1 MFTLVNI
8 NLFTFVNQIL
18 YMDFLSLATKYLVTD
33 LKGKY
38 IHLDMILPILN
49 SFSDDFE
56 IKEIGRSVNQ
66 KSIHQVKIGTGKTK
80 ILIWSQMHGNE
91 PTTTKGLFDFFNF
104 LHSDS
109 ELATKIKS
117 NYTLLCI
124 PMLNPDG
131 AHAYTRENANGV
143 DLNRDAVAE
152 TQPEM
157 QLLKRIYNQFKP
169 EFCYNLHDQRTI
181 FGTSDYNLPATI
193 SFLAPAF
200 DSACTYNETRMQAV
214 RVINKMVTALSFYI
228 PNQIG
233 RFDDSYNVNC
243 TGDYFTTQ
251 GTPTILFEA
260 GHFNSDYNREES
272 RKFVFVALLSSI
284 LNKNENVVVDNDLIN
299 YLRIPQNNKCFFDFI
314 YRNIKIIDN
323 NVEKIIN
330 FAAQYQEVLIADK
343 VEFVAIISKISDLEN
358 YFGHIEYDCESL
370 LFSSDGKN
378 FPEIGAKATFTIN
391 NSVYFNNGLK
401 II

>member
-272 RKFVFVALLSSI
+272 RKFVFVALLSSF
-284 LNKNENVVVDNDLIN
+284 LNKNENVVVDNVLTN

-343 VEFVAIISKISDLEN
+343 VEFVAIISKISNLEN
-358 YFGHIEYDCESL
+358 YFGHIEYDCESQ
-370 LFSSDGKN
+370 LFSSDGKH

>member
-1 MFTLVNI
+1 
-8 NLFTFVNQIL
+8 
-18 YMDFLSLATKYLVTD
+18 MDFLALATKYLHPD
-33 LKGKY
+33 LEGKY
-38 IHLDMILPILN
+38 IHLNTIAPILD
-49 SFSDDFE
+49 SFSDQFE
-56 IKEIGRSVNQ
+56 VKAIGRSVLQ
-66 KSIHQVKIGTGKTK
+66 KEIYQVKIGSGKTK

-104 LHSDS
+104 LASDA
-109 ELATKIKS
+109 ELATQIKS

-131 AHAYTRENANGV
+131 AFAYTRENANGV

-157 QLLKRIYNQFKP
+157 QLLKRTYEQFEP
-169 EFCYNLHDQRTI
+169 DFCYNLHDQRTI
-181 FGTSDYNLPATI
+181 FGTDVFFAPATI

-200 DSACTYNETRMQAV
+200 DAACQYNSTRLKAV
-214 RVINKMVTALSFYI
+214 GVIADMVDVLESYL

-233 RFDDSYNVNC
+233 RFDDAYNVNC

-251 GTPTILFEA
+251 QTPTILFEA
-260 GHFNSDYNREES
+260 GHYANDYNRDVS
-272 RKFVFVALLSSI
+272 RKFVFIALVASFL
-284 LNKNENVVVDNDLIN
+284 KQNENVVVDNDLTK
-299 YLRIPQNNKCFFDFI
+299 YLRIPQNNKCFFDII

-330 FAAQYQEVLIADK
+330 FAAQYREEVIADK
-343 VEFVAIISKISDLEN
+343 VKFRAVISKISDLEH
-358 YFGHIEYDCESL
+358 YFGHVEYDCESF
-370 LFSSDGKN
+370 LFSSNGK
-378 FPEIGAKATFTIN
+378 PYPILGEEATFDLN
-391 NSVYFNNGLK
+391 NSIKFNNGLK